1 MIGEA
6 SFGTENLFASFFAD
20 NLLEIAHD
28 LGIRMGAE
36 DRAEEIVRRSHIG
49 HPIAHGLVDGVFQ
62 GSATRID
69 ADHFCSE
76 KSHSENVQALAFHVL
91 GAHIN
96 RACEAETSGDG
107 SGRNAMLAGA
117 GFRDDALFPH
127 AYGEKALAESII
139 YFMSAGMEEIFA
151 L

>member
-1 MIGEA
+1 MSA
-6 SFGTENLFASFFAD
+6 QN
-20 NLLEIAHD
+20 
-28 LGIRMGAE
+28 
-36 DRAEEIVRRSHIG
+36 RAEKVVRRSHVG
-49 HPIAHGLVDGVFQ
+49 HPITHGLVDGVLQ
-62 GSATRID
+62 GATTGID

-76 KSHSENVQALAFHVL
+76 KPHSKNVQALAFHVL

-107 SGRNAMLAGA
+107 SGGNAMLAGA

-127 AYGEKALAESII
+127 AHGEKALAESVI
-139 YFMSAGMEEIFA
+139 YFVSAGMKEIFA